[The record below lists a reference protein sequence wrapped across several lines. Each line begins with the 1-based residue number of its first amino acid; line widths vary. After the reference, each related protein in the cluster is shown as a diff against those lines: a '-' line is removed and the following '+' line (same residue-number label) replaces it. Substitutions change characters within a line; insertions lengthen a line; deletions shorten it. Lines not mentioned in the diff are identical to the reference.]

1 MIPYGRQEITS
12 SDINE
17 VKKVLTSNFITQGN
31 TVPKFE
37 KLVAKKV
44 KAKFAIAVNSATSA
58 LHLSCMA
65 LGVTKNDI
73 VWTSAISFVA
83 SANCA
88 IYCGAKIDFV
98 DISLKNFN
106 ICPKKL
112 EEKLKIAKKKSI
124 LPSVLVAVHMC
135 GQPCDMK
142 RIYNLSKKYNFKI
155 IEDASHA
162 IGSKYKNTLTGS
174 CKYSSITVFSF
185 HPVKIITTGEGGI
198 ATTNSKRLMEKMQI
212 LRTHGITKNQK
223 SISSKKGGWYY
234 EQIDLGYNYRMTD
247 ISASLGIS
255 QLRRLDSYIKRR
267 NDLAKRYDLKLRE
280 LPLIL
285 PEVSDKIKSS
295 FHLYVVL
302 LDTNQLKIN
311 RLKLFNKLRSVD
323 IGVQIHYIPIYKHPF
338 YKKLLK
344 KDFKLDNSEDYYERC
359 ISIPIYPS
367 MKMWQQDKVI
377 NALRKFLV

>member
-12 SDINE
+12 SDIKE

-31 TVPKFE
+31 KVPKFE

-44 KAKFAIAVNSATSA
+44 KAKYAIAVNSATSA

-88 IYCGAKIDFV
+88 VYCGAQIDFV
-98 DISLKNFN
+98 DISLKNYN
-106 ICPKKL
+106 ICSKKL
-112 EEKLKIAKKKSI
+112 EEKLKIAKKKSL

-142 RIYNLSKKYNFKI
+142 RIYDLSKKYKFKI

-162 IGSKYKNTLTGS
+162 IGSKYKNTLIGS

-198 ATTNSKRLMEKMQI
+198 ATTNSKKLMEKLQI

-223 SISSKKGGWYY
+223 SNSSNNGEWYY

-255 QLRRLDSYIKRR
+255 QLKRLDSYVKKR
-267 NDLAKRYDLKLRE
+267 NDLAKRYDIKLKE

-285 PEVSDKIKSS
+285 PKIPNYITSS

-338 YKKLLK
+338 YKKLFK
-344 KDFKLDNSEDYYERC
+344 KNFKLNNSEDYYERC

-367 MKMWQQDKVI
+367 MKRWQQDKVI